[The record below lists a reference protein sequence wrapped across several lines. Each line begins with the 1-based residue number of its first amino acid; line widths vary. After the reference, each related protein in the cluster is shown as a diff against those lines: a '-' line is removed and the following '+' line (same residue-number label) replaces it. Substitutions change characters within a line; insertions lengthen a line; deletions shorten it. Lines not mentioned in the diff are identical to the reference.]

1 MATLQD
7 LQTRLT
13 LYKAAETNILSG
25 AQEYRIGEKTF
36 RRANLVE
43 IQKAITDLETRIAI
57 LSQSGRIS
65 SATVVFGG
73 RR

>member
-1 MATLQD
+1 MA
-7 LQTRLT
+7 
-13 LYKAAETNILSG
+13 LYKTAETNILSG

-43 IQKAITDLETRIAI
+43 IQKAMADIETRIAI
-57 LSQSGRIS
+57 IGNNGQLY
-65 SATVVFGG
+65 AANCVFGG